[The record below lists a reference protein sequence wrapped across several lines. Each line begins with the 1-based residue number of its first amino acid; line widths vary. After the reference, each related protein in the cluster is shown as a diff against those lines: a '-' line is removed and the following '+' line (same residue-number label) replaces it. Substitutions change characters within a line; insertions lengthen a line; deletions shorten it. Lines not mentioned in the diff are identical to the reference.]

1 MVDKTGY
8 FESLLPVI
16 YMLLTKGRKR
26 PPTTYLSTR
35 VCPLLPLGGNNLW
48 DWATILL
55 LNNQPMNL
63 LFWLG
68 KQIEDIRIVF
78 SFN

>member
-48 DWATILL
+48 D
-55 LNNQPMNL
+55 
-63 LFWLG
+63 
-68 KQIEDIRIVF
+68 
-78 SFN
+78 